1 MEEARIVSI
10 TLDGDENV
18 AIEKLVKKC
27 EALGINTKWFYRMK
41 AKEARKAAKAAKR
54 KNKK

>member
-1 MEEARIVSI
+1 MEKTKIVRI

-27 EALGINTKWFYRMK
+27 ESLGVNTKWYHRTK
-41 AKEARKAAKAAKR
+41 AKEAKKR
-54 KNKK
+54 QKQLNAKNKR